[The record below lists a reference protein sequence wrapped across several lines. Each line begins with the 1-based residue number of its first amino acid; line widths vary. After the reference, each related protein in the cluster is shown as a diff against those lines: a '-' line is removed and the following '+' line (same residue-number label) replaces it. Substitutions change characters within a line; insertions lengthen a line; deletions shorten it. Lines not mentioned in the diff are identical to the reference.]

1 MWPIATGWKLSVRVC
16 VCDSTTREVAEWEES
31 LGLAG
36 LLIVVEKYLL
46 KTQDSMVNP
55 LQLQFNIL
63 HIIYVRWPRRL
74 KNAGC
79 HLIKIPDCIHHYN
92 LRVLPR
98 FYIQISSKFWLAS
111 AIWGAQAVTLTW
123 RWSFWWLGKLP
134 AAVGFLKQMG
144 KAKRKG
150 FTVRSCCD
158 TNHGLQP

>member
-1 MWPIATGWKLSVRVC
+1 M
-16 VCDSTTREVAEWEES
+16 AEWRES

-46 KTQDSMVNP
+46 MQDSMVNP

-74 KNAGC
+74 KNTGC

-92 LRVLPR
+92 MRVLPR

-111 AIWGAQAVTLTW
+111 VIWGAQAETLTRW
-123 RWSFWWLGKLP
+123 WSFWGLGKLP
-134 AAVGFLKQMG
+134 AAVGIRFDWGRAALYLG
-144 KAKRKG
+144 RWLCFVLG
-150 FTVRSCCD
+150 GIIRSLCLRQATLPCYS
-158 TNHGLQP
+158 L